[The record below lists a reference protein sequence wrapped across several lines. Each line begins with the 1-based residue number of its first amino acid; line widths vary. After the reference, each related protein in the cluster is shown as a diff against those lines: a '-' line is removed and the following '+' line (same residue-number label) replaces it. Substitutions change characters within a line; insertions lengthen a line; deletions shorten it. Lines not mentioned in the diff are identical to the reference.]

1 LLLPNRD
8 REKLGKIGMRTGLAD
23 GSEAKRRPR
32 RAA

>member
-1 LLLPNRD
+1 
-8 REKLGKIGMRTGLAD
+8 MRTGLAD